1 MLILILIDV
10 HRPVDW
16 FIIIYTLKICKKL
29 YDCMEMS
36 LLGYCA
42 QGFPSSD
49 KNSILNTEHQLK

>member
-1 MLILILIDV
+1 MF
-10 HRPVDW
+10 RSVDW

-29 YDCMEMS
+29 YGCMEMS